1 MFAFLQPSFGAGSS
15 SDGGNSKT
23 DYEKAVKFVEQG
35 KKYDEKGKRINLW
48 DGLAGLDIGSCN
60 EVEPQEVKDRLAY
73 IQALEAVRA
82 YEEQI
87 LLNIEEG
94 DVGAILGWGCLIWA
108 GGPFSWLDMVGH
120 EKVSEDCSKLEKK
133 FGVRFKLPNIIKKL
147 ASEKS
152 SFYSEKVS

>member
-1 MFAFLQPSFGAGSS
+1 M
-15 SDGGNSKT
+15 
-23 DYEKAVKFVEQG
+23 
-35 KKYDEKGKRINLW
+35 
-48 DGLAGLDIGSCN
+48 
-60 EVEPQEVKDRLAY
+60 AY

-82 YEEQI
+82 YEEKI

-120 EKVSEDCSKLEKK
+120 KKVSEDCSKLEKK
-133 FGVRFKLPNIIKKL
+133 FGVRFKVPNIIKKL

-152 SFYSEKVS
+152 SFYIEKVS